1 MALVTFVGLSTT
13 ARADVVI
20 NATNF
25 PDANFRSALTTCTFY
40 TGADGKSGANPTTMF
55 GSDGTLTNA
64 ELAQI
69 TGIIIQNSNL
79 GIVNLTGIEY
89 FTNLVRLEVCDQPLD
104 VIDLSHNAKLK
115 EIYLKCY
122 SSNGVLYGHEGTI
135 TSLDLSNLADLENAY
150 VRLQALENLNVSAC
164 TKLKSL
170 DVCYNQLNS
179 LSFSGLSSLTHLYCD
194 SNPLSSI
201 SLSGCPALTYFH
213 CAGNSSLQSFDL
225 SSCTELDSLY
235 LGYNYGLTS
244 LDLSHNPKLKFLDLE
259 EDSFLESL
267 NLSNNKGLL
276 ELNCY
281 KCSNLNSL
289 DLSNSN
295 ISRLDVASC
304 GNLSLNTTG
313 CSNLTYIHATHT
325 QLGSLDVSE
334 ATGLQTLYLGN
345 TGLTAL
351 DISTNSLIQTLECA
365 GNNLGSLDVTH
376 QTNLKR
382 LICYD
387 CGLTSL
393 DISQNTLLEEL
404 NCYGNQLKELDLS
417 ANTELKSLICLR
429 NKLTSLDL
437 SACMDKL
444 LDVWCSEN
452 ELTMLDLSGNTTI
465 RSYVMANLY
474 GYIGA
479 SQSPKVT
486 GIRLDGKLYAKV
498 QDEIVANNITNMRYT
513 NLSDETVNI
522 ASPTVIPGGWLL
534 LNETGD
540 SIKSAYYR
548 YQTGHDSDLLYVSNL
563 TLDHIENAFY
573 IDAAHFPDA
582 NFRTFLLT
590 QKYGIDGLLTQT
602 ELAGITAMDVEN
614 WDITDLTGIQYFT
627 ALEILNCSRNNL
639 TQLNVSALTQ
649 LEDLNCW
656 ENSLTTIDVSTLT
669 KLTMLGL
676 EDNNLTSLDVSAL
689 TQLRDLAVSNNQLTS
704 IDVTHNTALRGL
716 LCDGN
721 QLQTLDLSANTLLT
735 SLYCQ
740 DNALTAI
747 SLPSNSGL
755 RYFSCYKNQLT
766 GDAMAALVA
775 ALPTL
780 SSARNLRIYYDDATN
795 EGNEIT
801 SVQVKQLAQKG
812 WTAKHY
818 DGSAWVDYAGLPLSY
833 DLWLSGQQVT
843 STNCDDLTALAG
855 VSGTVVSFDELTQTL
870 TLSDAT
876 ITKPN
881 GLVNNVVGLESNI
894 DGLTIKLVGTNTVNI
909 SDSTAIVLRKNTT
922 IQGTGKLTATSGS
935 NGIYIYDGTLTVTGG
950 ATVNADASSATA
962 STKTGFGIYGRT
974 TMKINPRTGATTTIY
989 LASLVVEG
997 CNTKVQAIG
1006 SMVSLGALNTLT
1018 CPEGSTLKIVD
1029 PSTLREVNGYFNN
1042 HNVCT
1047 RSDSGLSGYTYTP
1060 ATGLVR
1066 IITPTIQ
1073 QGDVNED
1080 GEVNTLDISDLA
1092 DMLVGNKTMTDSAD
1106 VDGNGSTTLRDLPTL
1121 VNMLLP

>member
-1 MALVTFVGLSTT
+1 MALVTLMGLTGT
-13 ARADVVI
+13 MRADVVI

-104 VIDLSHNAKLK
+104 VIDLSHNTKLK

-281 KCSNLNSL
+281 KCSKLNSL

-313 CSNLTYIHATHT
+313 CSNLTYIHATNT

-334 ATGLQTLYLGN
+334 ATGLQTLYLAN

-540 SIKSAYYR
+540 AIKSAYYR

-582 NFRTFLLT
+582 NFRAALLGET
-590 QKYGIDGLLTQT
+590 YGQDGILTET
-602 ELAGITAMDVEN
+602 ELTSITDMYVSSRGIA
-614 WDITDLTGIQYFT
+614 DLTGIEYFT
-627 ALEILNCSRNNL
+627 ALKRLDCSDNYL
-639 TQLNVSALTQ
+639 TSLNVSNQTSLETLVCYDNYLTLLDLSTNTALKG
-649 LEDLNCW
+649 LDCGG
-656 ENSLTTIDVSTLT
+656 NSLT
-669 KLTMLGL
+669 
-676 EDNNLTSLDVSAL
+676 A
-689 TQLRDLAVSNNQLTS
+689 
-704 IDVTHNTALRGL
+704 
-716 LCDGN
+716 
-721 QLQTLDLSANTLLT
+721 LDLSANTALT
-735 SLYCQ
+735 SLTCFHNQLTALDLSYTPLLTELWCYGNQLTTLDISSQTMLKTLYCDRNQ
-740 DNALTAI
+740 LSSETLTAI
-747 SLPSNSGL
+747 
-755 RYFSCYKNQLT
+755 
-766 GDAMAALVA
+766 VA
-775 ALPTL
+775 ALPDRTDTTEGT
-780 SSARNLRIYYDDATN
+780 LRIRYEGAST
-795 EGNEIT
+795 EGNGELT
-801 SVQVKQLAQKG
+801 SVQVKTLKANKN
-812 WTAKHY
+812 WTVKCY
-818 DGSAWVDYAGLPLSY
+818 SGSAWVNYAGTAVSH
-833 DLWLSGQQVT
+833 DLWLSGHQVT
-843 STNCDDLTALAG
+843 SENCDNLTALARI
-855 VSGTVVSFDELTQTL
+855 SGTLVTFDELTNTL
-870 TLSDAT
+870 TLGDASIIGQT
-876 ITKPN
+876 GALTPAP
-881 GLVNNVVGLESNI
+881 GLKSSIE
-894 DGLTIKLVGTNTVNI
+894 GLTIVLVGTSTINVADT
-909 SDSTAIVLRKNTT
+909 TAIVFTKSAT
-922 IQGTGKLTATSGS
+922 IKGTGKLIATSGS
-935 NGIYIYDGTLTVTGG
+935 NGIYIYGGTLTVTGG
-950 ATVNADASSATA
+950 ATVSGDASSATA
-962 STKTGFGIYGRT
+962 TTTTGFGIYGRAVP
-974 TMKINPRTGATTTIY
+974 KLDPRTGSTTFIY
-989 LASLVVEG
+989 AASLVVGGSE
-997 CNTKVQAIG
+997 TKVNAIG
-1006 SMVSLGALNTLT
+1006 SMASVAALKTLT
-1018 CPEGSTLKIVD
+1018 YPTGSTLKVVD
-1029 PSTLREVNGYFNN
+1029 PSTLREANGYFSD

-1066 IITPTIQ
+1066 IITPAIQ

-1080 GEVNTLDISDLA
+1080 GEVNELDVAALA
-1092 DMLVGNKTMTDSAD
+1092 DMLVGNKTVTTTAD